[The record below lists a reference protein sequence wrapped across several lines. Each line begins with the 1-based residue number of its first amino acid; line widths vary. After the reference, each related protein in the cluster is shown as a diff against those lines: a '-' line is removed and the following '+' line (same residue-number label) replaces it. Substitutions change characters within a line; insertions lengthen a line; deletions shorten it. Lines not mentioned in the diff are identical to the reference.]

1 MNFLGHLYFSNNE
14 PQLMVANLFGDFV
27 KGRDLS
33 KYPSLIQ
40 KGIILHR
47 EIDSYIDQ
55 HPTVLNLMHQLYETL
70 PKISGIAVD
79 LYFDH
84 ILAKKWNDYHTTNL
98 DDFIQNFYNTEIDFP
113 EYYTE
118 EFLFMISKM
127 KEMNWLHYYQFQE
140 GLVKACDGLSRRI
153 SFENKLKE
161 APIVF
166 QTKQKIIEECFELFM
181 DDAIPHFKDFSTKI
195 ITQ

>member
-1 MNFLGHLYFSNNE
+1 
-14 PQLMVANLFGDFV
+14 MVANLFGDFV

-33 KYPSLIQ
+33 KYPPLIQ

-47 EIDSYIDQ
+47 EIDSYIDH
-55 HPTVLNLMHQLYETL
+55 HPAVLNLMHQLYKSL

-84 ILAKKWNDYHTTNL
+84 LLAKKWKNYHPTDL
-98 DDFIQNFYNTEIDFP
+98 DDFIQNFYNIEIESLEF
-113 EYYTE
+113 YNE

-127 KEMNWLHYYQFQE
+127 KEMNWLHQYQFQE
-140 GLVKACDGLSRRI
+140 GLEKACNGLSRRI
-153 SFENKLKE
+153 SFENKLKD
-161 APIVF
+161 APKVF
-166 QTKQKIIEECFELFM
+166 LSKQKEIEECFEIFM
-181 DDAIPHFKDFSTKI
+181 DDAIPYYKDFSNKI